1 MQFEIKY
8 IDNKIKGGFIGMNKK
23 AAQEL
28 GIHYPHRQNIIEIY
42 KTEEPIMQHT
52 ITHEKIEFCLM
63 KKGLTYHEAHKIAL
77 KHERRTEPLR
87 QILKEVCN
95 KLK

>member
-1 MQFEIKY
+1 MQFEIRY

-28 GIHYPHRQNIIEIY
+28 GIHYPHKQNIIEIY
-42 KTEEPIMQHT
+42 KNEEPIMQHT

-63 KKGLTYHEAHKIAL
+63 KKGLTYREAHKIAL
-77 KHERRTEPLR
+77 RYERSEEPLHK
-87 QILKEVCN
+87 ILKKIKCSN
-95 KLK
+95 